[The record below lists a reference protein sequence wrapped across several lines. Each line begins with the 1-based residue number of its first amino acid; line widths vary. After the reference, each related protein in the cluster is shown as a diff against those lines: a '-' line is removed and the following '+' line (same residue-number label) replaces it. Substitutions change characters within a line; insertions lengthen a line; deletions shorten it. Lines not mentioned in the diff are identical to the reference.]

1 MLNKKGQTEI
11 SFNMQSAV
19 DYESKMIVSVDIN
32 NKPTDHTQLEKQI
45 ENVENTIE
53 ETPQVI
59 SADNGYHTKWKH
71 KQHTKQRYK
80 PINPNKKTKQTTK
93 P

>member
-1 MLNKKGQTEI
+1 MIKIRECLEKYKIEFYENFNIEKISSIKLGNGWGQTEI

-45 ENVENTIE
+45 ENVEKHNWRNT
-53 ETPQVI
+53 T
-59 SADNGYHTKWKH
+59 S
-71 KQHTKQRYK
+71 
-80 PINPNKKTKQTTK
+80 NKCR
-93 P
+93 